1 MGNFNFCPYKNIFG
15 KENEGVHSYRF
26 LNLAIVDVIL
36 TIVGAFILSYFFK
49 FNFFLI
55 LILLFLI
62 GIVLHR
68 IFCVNTTINKLI
80 FGYVPS

>member
-1 MGNFNFCPYKNIFG
+1 MGNFNFCVYKNIFG

-36 TIVGAFILSYFFK
+36 TIVGAFMLSYFFK
-49 FNFFLI
+49 LNFFLI
-55 LILLFLI
+55 LILIFLI

>member
-36 TIVGAFILSYFFK
+36 TIVGAFMLSYFFK